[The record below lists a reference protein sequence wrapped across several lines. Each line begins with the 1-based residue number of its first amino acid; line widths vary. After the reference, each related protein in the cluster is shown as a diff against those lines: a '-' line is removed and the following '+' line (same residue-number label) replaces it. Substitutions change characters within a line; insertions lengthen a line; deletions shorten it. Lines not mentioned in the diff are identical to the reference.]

1 MLSARILLR
10 RFGAV
15 LWTAASMLII
25 AAAIVVGLAQL
36 LLPFAPRFQPEIE
49 SWLSQQ
55 LHRPV
60 TVAEV
65 GADWETTGPVLRLA
79 EVKLGEGTSERPP
92 LTLEEAEVGINLLAW
107 LMPGGQ
113 LANFRIAR
121 THIELT
127 READG
132 TVRLEGLGPG
142 RPTASLD
149 RLFEL
154 GSVSLVDCRL
164 TVVDQVRGVR
174 MDFAGIDVTLDNRG
188 SRHRLAGRLTAAES
202 AGTVAFQLLFTGNLD
217 EHRVESAEIYLQGEG
232 VDLPRWLAG
241 IGPDGVDI
249 EAGRGD
255 FRVWADVADGR
266 LASVRATGDLTGLDV
281 VGAPRQGA
289 DDAEPAGVH
298 RRFQRLGGIFGWSR
312 EDGGWRLTGE
322 HLSVVRNGRR
332 WPGSG
337 FTVARSGNA
346 LRFGFDYLRL
356 DDLAALAG
364 AAGSVARD
372 AGRVL
377 SALSPVGELRD
388 PKGAWHFDRPAA
400 RALTLKARL
409 DDVGWSRWEQW
420 PGLTG
425 ISGRLDVTDGQGTL
439 ALRSREASL
448 DFPRLFRGRVP
459 AHQVRALVSWRPDGA
474 GWRLSIPHFR
484 LSADG
489 SNVLGRLSLAFQGDG
504 SRPWIDLRARVTG
517 GDASQAG
524 AYFPVGIMHPDLVG
538 WLDQALV
545 AGTLVRARAVAYG
558 DLDDW
563 PFDDGAG
570 KFEVRGK
577 ARDAVLNYREG
588 WPRVEGASAQLLFE
602 GRSMHVTARDGHVF
616 GVRANRA
623 EASIEDLK
631 QPLLKV
637 HVDADGPTADM
648 LRFLRESPLND
659 RFGPYLSGLEATA
672 QGQVSAEIRA
682 PLKEE
687 MGGEL
692 QVKGTATLGDSRVVD
707 HKWDLSFEHLAG
719 AIHFDQDGFETR
731 DMSGRFRGQPVKLWM
746 AVGQDADP
754 AVVARGRLE
763 GVMPPATLMKDFP
776 ILSPLL
782 DHLAGASLTRLDLAV
797 HREPGGGEPDA
808 DLKITSELGGTAVT
822 LPAPLKK
829 PAGEKVPLVVELP
842 MPYTGQPLSWQ
853 YGDRLSGLL
862 HPASPQGIKGHLT
875 LGVATPSMPSEPG
888 ILIDG
893 RAGVLDVDD
902 WYDFIEGLPG
912 GGEAI
917 PVRRMSIKVDRMA
930 ALERDFDNVSIDAV
944 PAATGWRAE
953 LDSAQLEGTLQLP
966 TEASDQRSGVVADF
980 RHLVIPPV
988 PEGRAGSA
996 VDPRHLPSL
1005 HVVADDFTLNDIAL
1019 GRTRIEAY
1027 PTEDGLRFD
1036 MLKAESGAMALQGD
1050 GTWTVAGDDQKSD
1063 FDMTITAE
1071 DLGNMLS
1078 VFGYAGYVQGG
1089 QTVAELDVS
1098 WPGAPSEFSLERIG
1112 GDLKVSVGP
1121 GRMVSVEPGAG
1132 RIFGLLSLQTL
1143 PRRLMLD
1150 FSDLFRSG
1158 LSFDAIQ
1165 GSFKFSGGEATTDD
1179 LTLTGPTALIRVT
1192 GRVGLAKRDYDQV
1205 VTVVP
1210 GVGNTLPLVGALAG
1224 GPAGAAAMFV
1234 LKNIFE
1240 EQIGQMTSYR
1250 YSITGPW
1257 DDPVI
1262 KSIEEK
1268 DEKGESVVGRRKGGK
1283 GGGH

>member
-1 MLSARILLR
+1 VLSLRIALR

-15 LWTAASMLII
+15 VWTAVSMLII
-25 AAAIVVGLAQL
+25 LAAIVVGVAQL

-49 SWLSQQ
+49 TWLSEQ
-55 LHRPV
+55 LGRPV
-60 TVAEV
+60 TVAAV

-79 EVKLGEGTSERPP
+79 GVKLGEGTGEQPP
-92 LTLEEAEVGINLLAW
+92 LTLEEAEVGVNLLA
-107 LMPGGQ
+107 LVLPGGQ
-113 LANFRIAR
+113 LADFRIAH

-132 TVRLEGLGPG
+132 TIHLEGLGQDKP
-142 RPTASLD
+142 ASME

-154 GSVSLVDCRL
+154 GSVSLVDCQL
-164 TVVDQVRGVR
+164 TVVDRVRGVR
-174 MDFAGIDVTLDNRG
+174 MDFAGLDVTLDNRG
-188 SRHRLAGRLTAAES
+188 SRHRLAGRLTAAEA
-202 AGTVAFQLLFTGNLD
+202 AGTIAFQFLFTGAVDARQLD
-217 EHRVESAEIYLQGEG
+217 SAELYLQGQD
-232 VDLPRWLAG
+232 VALPQWLAG
-241 IGPDGVDI
+241 IGPQGVEI
-249 EAGRGD
+249 ASGRGD
-255 FRVWADVADGR
+255 LRVWAKLADNH
-266 LASVRATGDLTGLDV
+266 LTSLRATGDLAGLDV
-281 VGAPRQGA
+281 LN
-289 DDAEPAGVH
+289 AGGDGQSETATVH
-298 RRFQRLGGIFGWSR
+298 RRFQRLGGTFGWTR
-312 EDGGWRLTGE
+312 RPGGWRLTGE
-322 HLSVVRNGRR
+322 HLTIVRNGRH
-332 WPGSG
+332 WPEGG
-337 FTVARSGNA
+337 FTIERSSEA

-356 DDLAALAG
+356 NDLAALAG
-364 AAGSVARD
+364 G
-372 AGRVL
+372 AGRLARGVAPVL
-377 SALSPVGELRD
+377 DALSPVGELRD
-388 PKGAWHFDRPAA
+388 PRGAWRFDRPAA
-400 RALTLKARL
+400 RALTLNARL
-409 DDVGWSRWEQW
+409 DNVGWSRWDPW
-420 PGLTG
+420 PGLAG
-425 ISGRLDVTDGQGTL
+425 ISGRLDVRDGQGSL

-448 DFPRLFRGRVP
+448 DFPRLFRGMVP
-459 AHQVRALVSWRPDGA
+459 ARQVRAAVNWRPEGP
-474 GWRLSIPHFR
+474 GWLLSIPRFR

-489 SNVLGRLSLAFQGDG
+489 SNVLGRLTLNFQGDG

-517 GDASQAG
+517 GDASGAG
-524 AYFPVGIMHPDLVG
+524 TYFPVGIMHPDLVG
-538 WLDQALV
+538 WLDRALV

-563 PFDDGAG
+563 PFDAGDG
-570 KFEVRGK
+570 KFEVRGN
-577 ARDAVLNYREG
+577 ARDAALDYREG
-588 WPRVEGASAQLLFE
+588 WPRLEGARAQLLFQ
-602 GRSMHVTARDGHVF
+602 GRSMHIMARDGRVF
-616 GVRANRA
+616 GVRASRA

-637 HVDADGPTADM
+637 DIDADGPASDM
-648 LRFLRESPLND
+648 IRFLRESPLND
-659 RFGPYLSGLEATA
+659 RFGPYLAGLEATG
-672 QGQVSAEIRA
+672 QGQVSTQVRA

-692 QVKGTATLGDSRVVD
+692 QVDGTATLGDSRVVD
-707 HKWDLSFEHLAG
+707 GKWGVSFEHTAG
-719 AIHFDQDGFETR
+719 AVHFDQDGFETR
-731 DMSGRFRGQPVKLWM
+731 DMSARFRGQPVKLWM
-746 AVGQDADP
+746 AVGRDPNP

-763 GVMPPATLMKDFP
+763 GVMPPATLMQDYP

-782 DHLAGASLTRLDLAV
+782 DHMAGASLTRLDLTV
-797 HREPGGGEPDA
+797 HRASGDGEPAA
-808 DLKITSELGGTAVT
+808 DLKVTSELGGTAVT

-829 PAGEKVPLVVELP
+829 PAGEKVPMVVELP
-842 MPYTGQPLSWQ
+842 MPFTGQAFRWQ
-853 YGDRLSGLL
+853 YGDRLSGVLF
-862 HPASPQGIKGHLT
+862 PASPQGIKGHLT
-875 LGVATPSMPSEPG
+875 LGVASPAMPAEPG

-893 RAGVLDVDD
+893 HASTLDVDE

-912 GGEAI
+912 GGTGI
-917 PVRRMSIKVDRMA
+917 PIRRLTVQADRMK
-930 ALERDFDNVSIDAV
+930 ALERDFGDVSIDAV
-944 PAATGWRAE
+944 PAAMGWRAE
-953 LDSAQLEGTLQLP
+953 LDSPQLRGTLQLP
-966 TEASDQRSGVVADF
+966 TEADDQRSGVVADF
-980 RHLVIPPV
+980 RHLAIPPV

-996 VDPRHLPSL
+996 VDPSNLPAL

-1027 PTEDGLRFD
+1027 PTDNGLRFD

-1050 GTWTVAGDDQKSD
+1050 GTWTVQSDKQRSD
-1063 FDMTITAE
+1063 FDLTITAE

-1089 QTVAELDVS
+1089 QTVANLDVS
-1098 WPGAPSEFSLERIG
+1098 WPGAPSEFSLDRIA

-1165 GSFKFSGGEATTDD
+1165 GSFRFSGGEATTDN

-1224 GPAGAAAMFV
+1224 GPAGAAAMFL
-1234 LKNIFE
+1234 LKNLFE

-1262 KSIEEK
+1262 KPIEEK
-1268 DEKGESVVGRRKGGK
+1268 GEAVVGHRKSGR
-1283 GGGH
+1283 GGGQ